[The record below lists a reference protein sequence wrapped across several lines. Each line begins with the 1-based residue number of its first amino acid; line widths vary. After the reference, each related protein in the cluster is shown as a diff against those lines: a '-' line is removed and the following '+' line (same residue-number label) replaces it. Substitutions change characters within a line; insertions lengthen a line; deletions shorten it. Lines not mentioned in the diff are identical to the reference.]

1 MKSTSDK
8 LVNLHT
14 MKQFVNFNQ
23 ELITY
28 KEQNHQN
35 SARPKA
41 HTMNKESESKKL
53 TEQKLPNA
61 TKLSKKSQ
69 EIMTNS
75 QKDTNTKLK
84 I

>member
-14 MKQFVNFNQ
+14 MKLFVNFNQ

-35 SARPKA
+35 SAKPKA
-41 HTMNKESESKKL
+41 HTMSNESESKKP
-53 TEQKLPNA
+53 TEQKSPNA
-61 TKLSKKSQ
+61 IKLLKKFQ
-69 EIMTNS
+69 EIMTNY
-75 QKDTNTKLK
+75 QRDMNTKLK

>member
-14 MKQFVNFNQ
+14 MKQSVNSNQ

-53 TEQKLPNA
+53 TEQKSPNA
-61 TKLSKKSQ
+61 IKLSKRSQ

-75 QKDTNTKLK
+75 QRDTNTKLK